1 MSYGL
6 QSKLGEQGQNI
17 CYSFPFKF
25 FSLPYLSN
33 PHLYPSHSAVTSLHK
48 SFCGQRA
55 LKKLPLSYVLT
66 KQLILR
72 CNLRWQLDKY
82 IYIYR
87 VAKKSWPTCD
97 KVHVWPIYFGPE
109 EICIFKIF
117 NLELIF
123 SFQFCR

>member
-1 MSYGL
+1 MDYNQSWASRGKIFVIVFLLNFSPYLICQIHISTHLTL
-6 QSKLGEQGQNI
+6 QSL
-17 CYSFPFKF
+17 
-25 FSLPYLSN
+25 
-33 PHLYPSHSAVTSLHK
+33 HLLHK

-109 EICIFKIF
+109 EICIFNIF

-123 SFQFCR
+123 SFQFC